1 MFHFNKL
8 EIDTT
13 PEVYDPAEDT
23 FLILDAIDVKKG
35 DSVFEIGAGCGVVSL
50 FCAQQGSNVLCS
62 DINPIA
68 IDLIIINYQKNKSK
82 LIGDFSVRKGDLF
95 SVLKSDEKFD
105 VIIFN
110 PPYLPTKK
118 EELVGGFFD
127 KAVNGGN
134 DGLKVIKRFIKG
146 LSKHL
151 KINGKAYFVF
161 SSLSDKNKLNEIIL
175 KNDLKKKI
183 VLSKTFN
190 DETLEVYLLKK
201 Y

>member
-1 MFHFNKL
+1 MFHFNEL
-8 EIDTT
+8 EIDTH

-23 FLILDAIDVKKG
+23 FLLLDAIEIKKG
-35 DSVFEIGAGCGVVSL
+35 DSVFEIGAGCGVISL

-68 IDLIIINYQKNKSK
+68 IDLIMINYQKNKSK
-82 LIGDFSVRKGDLF
+82 IIGNFSVRKGDLF
-95 SVLKSDEKFD
+95 TVLKTDEKFD

-118 EELVGGFFD
+118 VELVGGFFD
-127 KAVNGGN
+127 KAVNGGK
-134 DGLKVIKRFIKG
+134 DGLNVIKRFIKG

-161 SSLSDKNKLNEIIL
+161 SSLSDKNMLHNIISKNGL
-175 KNDLKKKI
+175 KEK
-183 VLSKTFN
+183 VVASKTFN